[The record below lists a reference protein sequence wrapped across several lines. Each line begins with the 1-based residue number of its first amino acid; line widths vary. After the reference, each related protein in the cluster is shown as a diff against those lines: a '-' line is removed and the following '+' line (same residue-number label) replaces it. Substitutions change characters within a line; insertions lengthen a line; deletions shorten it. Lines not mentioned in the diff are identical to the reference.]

1 MLVAALGVP
10 EGVARGGLPGSR
22 RLGACQV

>member
-10 EGVARGGLPGSR
+10 EDVARGGLPGSR
-22 RLGACQV
+22 RRSRQV